1 MPPFNAPMQGPP
13 MGGHRLHKPG
23 VAGSS
28 PAAATLSHHE
38 PISSYHSD
46 REWWSK
52 SQLWTLHSQGPADFY
67 ARYLSDHTELY
78 GDSEAFK
85 KGTLVHEWAEQGSVA
100 WFSRV
105 VEIPDSALGAGGRRT
120 KATDQFEAETLA
132 SKPNAILLKKDE
144 LDAYS
149 RQFDSLLRCKAFRQ
163 LTEETVARE
172 FSVRWVDVS
181 GVKLK
186 CRPDAVTDSVC
197 WDLKTTREIKPQESF
212 WKSVVD
218 FGYGFQQVL
227 YLMGLEQAGLGI
239 KDFVFVVTSTVA
251 PYRCVAVTLPAR
263 LIAKA
268 KAQVRETIANLQAR
282 LELNEWLPEGSDQ
295 VSELYVPERYMEEK
309 YGFRSP
315 VSRVQ

>member
-1 MPPFNAPMQGPP
+1 M
-13 MGGHRLHKPG
+13 
-23 VAGSS
+23 
-28 PAAATLSHHE
+28 
-38 PISSYHSD
+38 
-46 REWWSK
+46 
-52 SQLWTLHSQGPADFY
+52 
-67 ARYLSDHTELY
+67 
-78 GDSEAFK
+78 
-85 KGTLVHEWAEQGSVA
+85 
-100 WFSRV
+100 
-105 VEIPDSALGAGGRRT
+105 
-120 KATDQFEAETLA
+120 
-132 SKPNAILLKKDE
+132 
-144 LDAYS
+144 DAYS

-197 WDLKTTREIKPQESF
+197 WDLKTTRENKPQESF

-251 PYRCVAVTLPAR
+251 PYRCVAVTLPPR

-295 VSELYVPERYMEEK
+295 VTQLYVPERYMEER
-309 YGFRSP
+309 YGYRSP
-315 VSRVQ
+315 VSRVY